1 VRDTDYYLLCKVI
14 IAELVIFNVGKNIK
28 VKDTKSSEIKTHNKR
43 NEGITFD
50 ANLFK
55 DININRS
62 AVERRAATLSGRR
75 SVKKQWQAAWLLKAL
90 SCIDLT
96 TLAGDDTKS
105 NVHRLCAKAK
115 SPVRLDLLKAM
126 EMDDANIAVAAV
138 CVYHNLITDAVEA
151 LGDSNIP
158 IAAVSTGFPAGNIP
172 LKEKIKQIE
181 LSVAAGASEID
192 IVVSRNLVLQSNWKG
207 LYDEVAACRK
217 ACGEA
222 HMKTILATGEIPT
235 YSKVAK
241 ASWVCMM
248 AGSDF
253 IKTSTGKESVNAT
266 IPVSLVMIRAIRDY
280 YELTGYKVGFKP
292 AGGISK
298 AKQALNWLILI
309 KEELGNE
316 WLNPELFRFGASSLL
331 GDIERQL
338 EHHVT
343 GRYSASFRH
352 PMA

>member
-1 VRDTDYYLLCKVI
+1 MT
-14 IAELVIFNVGKNIK
+14 NTKN
-28 VKDTKSSEIKTHNKR
+28 KDHNQSDSHHKR
-43 NEGITFD
+43 NEGIPFD
-50 ANLFK
+50 SYLF
-55 DININRS
+55 DEININRS

-75 SVKKQWQAAWLLKAL
+75 SVKKKWQAAWLLKAL

-96 TLAGDDTKS
+96 TLAGDDTRS
-105 NVHRLCAKAK
+105 NVHRLCEKAK
-115 SPVRLDLLKAM
+115 SPVRHDLLEAM
-126 EMDDANIAVAAV
+126 GMDDMNIHVAAV
-138 CVYHNLITDAVEA
+138 CVYHNLIADAVES

-181 LSVAAGASEID
+181 LSVAVGAKEID
-192 IVVSRNLVLQSNWKG
+192 IVVSRNLVLNSDWKA

-235 YSKVAK
+235 LTKVAK
-241 ASWVCMM
+241 ASWVSMM

-253 IKTSTGKESVNAT
+253 IKTSTGKEPVNAT
-266 IPVSLVMIRAIRDY
+266 IPVSLVMIRTIREY

-298 AKQALNWLILI
+298 AKQAINWLVLI
-309 KEELGNE
+309 KEELGDE

-338 EHHVT
+338 EHFVT
-343 GRYSASFRH
+343 GRYSAAFRH

>member
-1 VRDTDYYLLCKVI
+1 MNK
-14 IAELVIFNVGKNIK
+14 ANSN
-28 VKDTKSSEIKTHNKR
+28 KTNSHLKR
-43 NEGITFD
+43 NEGIPFD

-55 DININRS
+55 DININKS

-105 NVHRLCAKAK
+105 NVHRLCAKAM
-115 SPVRLDLLKAM
+115 SPVRHDLLKAM
-126 EMDDANIAVAAV
+126 EMDNANITVAAV
-138 CVYHNLITDAVEA
+138 CVYHNLIADAVEA

-192 IVVSRNLVLQSNWKG
+192 IVISRNLVLESNWNA

-241 ASWVCMM
+241 ASWVSMM

-266 IPVSLVMIRAIRDY
+266 IPISLVMIRAIREY
-280 YELTGYKVGFKP
+280 HELTGYKVGFKP

-338 EHHVT
+338 EHYVT
-343 GRYSASFRH
+343 GRYSAAFRH

>member
-1 VRDTDYYLLCKVI
+1 
-14 IAELVIFNVGKNIK
+14 
-28 VKDTKSSEIKTHNKR
+28 VKDTKSGKIKTPHKR
-43 NEGITFD
+43 NEGIPFD
-50 ANLFK
+50 ANVFK

-105 NVHRLCAKAK
+105 NVHRLCAKAQ
-115 SPVRLDLLKAM
+115 SPIRHDLLKAM
-126 EMDDANIAVAAV
+126 EMDTANITVAAV
-138 CVYHNLITDAVEA
+138 CVYHNLIADAVDA

-172 LKEKIKQIE
+172 LKEKLKQIE
-181 LSVAAGASEID
+181 ISVAAGASEID
-192 IVVSRNLVLQSNWKG
+192 IVVSRNLVLQSNWKA

-235 YSKVAK
+235 YTKVAK
-241 ASWVCMM
+241 ASWVSMM

-253 IKTSTGKESVNAT
+253 IKTSTGKENVNAT
-266 IPVSLVMIRAIRDY
+266 IPVSLVMIRTIREY

-309 KEELGNE
+309 KEELGDQ

-338 EHHVT
+338 EHYVT
-343 GRYSASFRH
+343 GRYSAAFRH

>member
-1 VRDTDYYLLCKVI
+1 
-14 IAELVIFNVGKNIK
+14 
-28 VKDTKSSEIKTHNKR
+28 VKDTKPGKIKTPHKR
-43 NEGITFD
+43 NEGIPFD
-50 ANLFK
+50 ANIFK

-96 TLAGDDTKS
+96 TLSGDDTKS
-105 NVHRLCAKAK
+105 NVHRLCAKAQ
-115 SPVRLDLLKAM
+115 SPIRHDLLKAM
-126 EMDDANIAVAAV
+126 EMDAANITVAAV
-138 CVYHNLITDAVEA
+138 CVYHNLIADAVDA

-172 LKEKIKQIE
+172 LKEKLKQIE

-192 IVVSRNLVLQSNWKG
+192 IVVSRNLVLQSNWKA

-217 ACGEA
+217 ACGES

-235 YSKVAK
+235 YTKVAK
-241 ASWVCMM
+241 ASWVSMM

-253 IKTSTGKESVNAT
+253 IKTSTGKENVNAT
-266 IPVSLVMIRAIRDY
+266 IPVSLVMIRTIREY

-338 EHHVT
+338 EHYVT
-343 GRYSASFRH
+343 GRYSAAFRH